1 LLGALK
7 ERLALEEKKLRLK
20 ELEEIP
26 LEL

>member
-7 ERLALEEKKLRLK
+7 EWLALEEKKLRLK